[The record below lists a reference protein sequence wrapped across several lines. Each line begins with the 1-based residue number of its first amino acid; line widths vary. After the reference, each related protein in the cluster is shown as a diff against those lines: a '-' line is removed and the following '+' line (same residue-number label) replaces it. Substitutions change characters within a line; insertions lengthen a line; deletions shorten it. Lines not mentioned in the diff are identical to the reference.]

1 MIKKVYL
8 LWHAY
13 VTKELLVIGS
23 LSKDNNNYI
32 FKYKKDAIKAKKLGC
47 FLPFAFT
54 EEEIKFSSLPT
65 FFAQRMLTSKFYI
78 DKFNLNYNPKDELS
92 ILCYGNSVK
101 NTDNFSIIS
110 EDNYK
115 LFKETTNYEY
125 KNNFYNSKLRK

>member
-13 VTKELLVIGS
+13 ITKELLVIGS
-23 LSKDNNNYI
+23 LSKKDNNNYI
-32 FKYKKDAIKAKKLGC
+32 FKYEKDAIKAKKLGC

-54 EEEIKFSSLPT
+54 DEEIKFSSLPT
-65 FFAQRMLTSKFYI
+65 FFTQRMLTSKYYI
-78 DKFNLNYNPKDELS
+78 EKFKIDYNPNDELS

-110 EDNYK
+110 EENYK
-115 LFKETTNYEY
+115 LFKETTDYNYSL
-125 KNNFYNSKLRK
+125 YNTKLRK